1 MNIEYDKKVE
11 VMATKSK
18 TSKKTDRR
26 RKQPPRKSAP
36 AKTRSG
42 TGKSSGDKRKSSKSL
57 RRKRKMR
64 IRLLLAAV
72 LAAAAVFLFLFITDR
87 RTYHEYKV
95 LKVSEQEDIV
105 STKYVEMGG
114 RILRYSPGTVS
125 LVNKNMETI
134 WSTSCDMQNPV
145 ADVKNNRAVIAD
157 VDGTTLEIYNRDG
170 RTGTVTTSYS
180 IVKARIS
187 SGGLVAAILDG
198 GDDTWIN
205 FYASDGSLIAE
216 NQTKV
221 DDPGYPMD
229 VAVSDDGMIMMV
241 TYQFVDGGETT
252 SYVAFYN
259 FGDVG
264 QNEDDRIVSGY
275 TYEGVVIPQIQYL
288 DGSRSVALRDN
299 GFSVFQ
305 GSQIPKETAKIEVE
319 QEIVSTFF
327 DSDTIGLVYRNSEG
341 DKQYTME
348 VYSKKGDLKYRK
360 DFNIAYTSIRMSD
373 GSIIMRNS
381 SQICVINGRGV
392 EKFNG
397 TVDGTVKDFFKIG
410 WNRYLMVLDTGVYVV
425 KLT

>member
-1 MNIEYDKKVE
+1 MANTIKNLRKKFRRRMLLAQRARLE
-11 VMATKSK
+11 RSRNGGRSPQAGSRGARIHR
-18 TSKKTDRR
+18 RR
-26 RKQPPRKSAP
+26 RKAVN
-36 AKTRSG
+36 
-42 TGKSSGDKRKSSKSL
+42 
-57 RRKRKMR
+57 
-64 IRLLLAAV
+64 RLLLLGGIV
-72 LAAAAVFLFLFITDR
+72 LAFVLLAALFIEKRSYRD
-87 RTYHEYKV
+87 YKI
-95 LKVSEQEDIV
+95 LDVSEQEDII

-125 LVNKNMETI
+125 LVNKHLETI

-145 ADVKNNRAVIAD
+145 ADVRNNRAVIAD
-157 VDGTTLEIYNRDG
+157 VDGTALEIFNKEG
-170 RTGTVTTSYS
+170 RTGSVTTSYS

-229 VAVSDDGMIMMV
+229 VAISDNGMIMMV

-275 TYEGVVIPQIQYL
+275 TYEGVVIPQIRYL
-288 DGSRSVALRDN
+288 DGSRSVAIRDN
-299 GFSVFQ
+299 GFSLYQ
-305 GSQIPKETAKIEVE
+305 GSQIPKEQTSIEVE
-319 QEIVSTFF
+319 QEIVSTFI
-327 DSDTIGLVYRNSEG
+327 DSDTIGLVFRSKDT
-341 DKQYTME
+341 DKQYSLE
-348 VYSKKGDLKYRK
+348 VYSSRGELKFQK
-360 DFNIAYTSIRMSD
+360 SFNIPYTSIRMSD

-381 SQICVINGRGV
+381 SQICVMNSRGV

-397 TVDGTVKDFFKIG
+397 TVDGTIKDFFKIG
-410 WNRYLMVLDTGVYVV
+410 WNRYLMVLDTGVNVV
-425 KLT
+425 KFT